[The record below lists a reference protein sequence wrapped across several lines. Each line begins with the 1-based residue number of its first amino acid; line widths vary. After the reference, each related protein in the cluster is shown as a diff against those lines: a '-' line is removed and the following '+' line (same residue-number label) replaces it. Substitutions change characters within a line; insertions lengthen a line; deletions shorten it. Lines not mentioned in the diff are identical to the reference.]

1 MSFLLDTNV
10 ISEWMKPAPN
20 PNVTRWLDEVNDGQV
35 FLSVASLAEI
45 RHGVE
50 LMDPGGRRDRP
61 LLRMRRR
68 GKRLR
73 GEASRDVLVFAILLL
88 PRGRCRY

>member
-10 ISEWMKPAPN
+10 ISEWVKPAPD
-20 PNVTRWLDEVNDGQV
+20 PNVTRWLDEVDEDQV

-50 LMDPGGRRDRP
+50 LIMDPGKRRDR
-61 LLRMRRR
+61 L
-68 GKRLR
+68 
-73 GEASRDVLVFAILLL
+73 S
-88 PRGRCRY
+88 